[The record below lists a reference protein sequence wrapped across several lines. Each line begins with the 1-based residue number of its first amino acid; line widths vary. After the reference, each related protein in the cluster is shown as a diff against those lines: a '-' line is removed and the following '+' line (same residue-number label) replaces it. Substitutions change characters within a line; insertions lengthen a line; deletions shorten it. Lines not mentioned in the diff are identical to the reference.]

1 MSATINLEK
10 KHFPVLLNELISIL
24 SPLYGGTFIDCT
36 FGQGHYSKKI
46 LEFKENKII
55 ALDRDKDVHPKSKLL
70 KEKFKN
76 RFQFYNIKFSQIKNL
91 NLDTSYLKGIIFDL
105 GYSTIQINDPKKGLS
120 FKNKSKLNMK
130 MGINDFSAHEV
141 IHNLG
146 FDEINK
152 IIKYFGDEAKSKLIS
167 RKIVNLRKTNNINTE
182 QLVKI
187 IDSIKRKNPKKINN
201 ATKTF
206 QALRIFVNKE
216 ISELIYGLINSYKI
230 LPVGGIIAV
239 VTFHSLED
247 KIVKFFFKN
256 YSEIKNSSRYVPF
269 KENNNR
275 CFNLLKKKP
284 ITPNVEELKLNPPSR
299 SAKLRYVVKIKDVC
313 NFEEFIHKFKKLIDI
328 ENLQFDK

>member
-10 KHFPVLLNELISIL
+10 KHFPVLLDELISIL

-55 ALDRDKDVHPKSKLL
+55 ALDRDKDVYPNCKLL

-230 LPVGGIIAV
+230 LPIGGIIAV

-256 YSEIKNSSRYVPF
+256 YSETQNKSRYLPKVKNQNILF
-269 KENNNR
+269 K
-275 CFNLLKKKP
+275 LKNKKP
-284 ITPNVEELKLNPPSR
+284 IYPSEKEVQMNAPSR
-299 SAKLRYVVKIKDVC
+299 SA
-313 NFEEFIHKFKKLIDI
+313 N
-328 ENLQFDK
+328 